1 MTAIR
6 SLPPTRELAD
16 AQRSRRPVAGNAPS
30 SPTPTPAAGHRPP
43 PPATLTPAE
52 EAYYE
57 SLAPGRSSREVVGCL
72 VAAAELSNKTPRRAP

>member
-16 AQRSRRPVAGNAPS
+16 ALRSRRPVAGDAPS
-30 SPTPTPAAGHRPP
+30 SPTPAAGHRPP
-43 PPATLTPAE
+43 PPASLTPAE

-57 SLAPGRSSREVVGCL
+57 SLAPGLSSREVVGCL
-72 VAAAELSNKTPRRAP
+72 VAAAELSRKTPRRAP